1 MPPAH
6 LVLRSRRVVTPGGM
20 IAAEVEVA
28 GGVIRAVRAL
38 GGDSADTPAPGGGNA
53 RSDRSDDP
61 PHPRASAG
69 PRPPHPVL
77 VDLGDLVLLPGLVD
91 AHVHVNAP
99 GRTSWEGFR
108 SATRAAAAGGVTTLV
123 DMPLN
128 AVPATTSVAALR
140 KKARAARGRLA
151 VDVALWGGVVPGNEA
166 ELRGLWDAG
175 VAGFKCFLVPSG
187 VDEFPAVG
195 EPELRRALPILAE
208 LGAPLLV
215 HAELPGPL
223 EAARPGPDA
232 DPRRYATY
240 LASRPPAAEV
250 EAVRL
255 VLSLCREF
263 GARVHIVHVAAA
275 EVLPLLAEAKR
286 AGLPVTAETCP
297 HYLHFAA
304 EDVPAGATEYKC
316 APPIRGAAN
325 RERLWAALAEG
336 VLDLVGSDHSPCPP
350 ALKRREAGDFL
361 AAWGGIASLQLGAA
375 VVWTGARARGLGVEW
390 LAEWMAAAPAR
401 LAGLAGRAAPPTP
414 ADPAGPTGLSARK
427 GVIATGAD
435 ADLVA
440 FDPDAEWTVDAEALH
455 HRHKLTP
462 YAGAR
467 LRGVVRATWLRGA
480 MIHDGGALAPEPA
493 GRILRRGEA
502 NGLHGAG
509 RPGRRAAGRR
519 GAAGE

>member
-6 LVLRSRRVVTPGGM
+6 LLLRSRRVVTPGGVV
-20 IAAEVEVA
+20 AAEVEVA
-28 GGVIRAVRAL
+28 GGVIRAVRA
-38 GGDSADTPAPGGGNA
+38 PAA
-53 RSDRSDDP
+53 RPSSP
-61 PHPRASAG
+61 A
-69 PRPPHPVL
+69 L
-77 VDLGDLVLLPGLVD
+77 LDLGDLVLLPGLVD

-99 GRTSWEGFR
+99 GRTGWEGFR
-108 SATRAAAAGGVTTLV
+108 SATRAAAAGGITTLV

-128 AVPATTSVAALR
+128 AVPATTTTEALR
-140 KKARAARGRLA
+140 RKERAARGRLA

-175 VAGFKCFLVPSG
+175 VAGFKCFLAPSG

-223 EAARPGPDA
+223 EAARPGPGA

-263 GARVHIVHVAAA
+263 GARVHIVHVSAA

-304 EDVPAGATEYKC
+304 EDVPAGATEHKC

-325 RERLWAALAEG
+325 RERLWAALADG

-350 ALKRREAGDFL
+350 ALKRRESGDFL

-375 VVWTGARARGLGVEW
+375 VVWTGARERGLGVER

-401 LAGLAGRAAPPTP
+401 LAGLSGPKRSGGPAASAGLAG
-414 ADPAGPTGLSARK
+414 PAGPPGPSGRK

-440 FDPDAEWTVDAEALH
+440 FDPDAEWTVDAAALH

-467 LRGVVRATWLRGA
+467 LHGVVRATWLRGA
-480 MIHDGGALAPEPA
+480 MIYDRGALATEPA

-509 RPGRRAAGRR
+509 RPGRRTAGRG